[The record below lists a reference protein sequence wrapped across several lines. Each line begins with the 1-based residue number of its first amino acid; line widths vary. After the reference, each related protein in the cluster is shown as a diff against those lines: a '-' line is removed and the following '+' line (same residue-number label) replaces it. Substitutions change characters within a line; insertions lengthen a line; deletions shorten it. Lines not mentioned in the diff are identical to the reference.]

1 MLPLQTCGGPRVR
14 TLIVPSR
21 RDQEAPALVSV
32 CLVLTNGAGRSL
44 QEYEHQDSGI
54 MQVVM
59 DEEEAQLGSADI
71 ALTLAASHVHGVWE
85 ERMPLGL
92 EAALSI
98 GCVTELL
105 PSVRHQPLSEGFML
119 SALKV

>member
-1 MLPLQTCGGPRVR
+1 
-14 TLIVPSR
+14 
-21 RDQEAPALVSV
+21 
-32 CLVLTNGAGRSL
+32 
-44 QEYEHQDSGI
+44 
-54 MQVVM
+54 M

-71 ALTLAASHVHGVWE
+71 ALTLAVSHVHGVWE

-105 PSVRHQPLSEGFML
+105 PSVRHQPLLEGFML
-119 SALKV
+119 SALKVEPMTLRFHHWANAAKPDSKSGTIRLFSGSAN